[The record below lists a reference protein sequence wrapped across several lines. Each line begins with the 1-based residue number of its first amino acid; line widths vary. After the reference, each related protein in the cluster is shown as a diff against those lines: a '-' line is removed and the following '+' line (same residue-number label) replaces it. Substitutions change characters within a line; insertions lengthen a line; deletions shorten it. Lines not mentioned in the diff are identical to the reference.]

1 MTFTGR
7 RTAACILADP
17 LTLQS
22 NTGNSLP
29 LASCKLK
36 RIKHPSWQK
45 NIFVTSRSGFWR
57 STAPDREKQTY
68 GKVGNCSL
76 AIKFLNRSF
85 SFNGCRRL
93 IRSKTKAFFRISA
106 SARHS
111 VAAFHALKCTCHP
124 VAPPRPATD
133 RRELDRMCQ
142 ENCGELQVVRKGGAP
157 LMYVEC
163 LKIII
168 AYNHNL

>member
-1 MTFTGR
+1 M
-7 RTAACILADP
+7 
-17 LTLQS
+17 
-22 NTGNSLP
+22 
-29 LASCKLK
+29 
-36 RIKHPSWQK
+36 
-45 NIFVTSRSGFWR
+45 
-57 STAPDREKQTY
+57 EKW
-68 GKVGNCSL
+68 VPCSL

-163 LKIII
+163 
-168 AYNHNL
+168 